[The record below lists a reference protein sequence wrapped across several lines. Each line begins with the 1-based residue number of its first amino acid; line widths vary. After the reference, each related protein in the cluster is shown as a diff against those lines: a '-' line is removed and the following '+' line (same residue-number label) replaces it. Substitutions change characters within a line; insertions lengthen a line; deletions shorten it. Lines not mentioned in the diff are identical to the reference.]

1 MFSTIFSTIGL
12 PIIMRI
18 IGEALGQI
26 NNPLAKTAAEALGN
40 LNLAV
45 EQGKLTQEEVTEA
58 NRHAEK
64 MAELQFTNQ
73 QTNLAEVNETMRQ
86 ELVSEDKYIRRM
98 RPTFG
103 YIMALTWFVQM
114 LGLAYIIVFDTNK
127 SVIVLNAMG
136 SLSVIW
142 TIGLSVLGIYV
153 YKRSDEKK
161 SQGKETIYWNER
173 K

>member
-40 LNLAV
+40 LNQAV
-45 EQGKLTQEEVTEA
+45 DQGKLTQEEVTEA

-64 MAELQFTNQ
+64 MAELEFQNNQ
-73 QTNLAEVNETMRQ
+73 AELTEINTTMRQ
-86 ELVSEDKYIRRM
+86 ELASEDKYIRRM

-103 YIMALTWFVQM
+103 YIMALSWFAQM
-114 LGLAYIIVFDTNK
+114 LGIAYIIVFDTTK
-127 SVIVLNAMG
+127 SVIVLNAMS
-136 SLSVIW
+136 SLSMIW

-161 SQGKETIYWNER
+161 VQGKETIYWNE
-173 K
+173 KK